1 MNAKSLTILSLCLIA
16 SCSIR
21 AEDSESGLAAY
32 KLQGKPITIQSV
44 ADDAS
49 GVTFNHKTGTLFV
62 IENDEPSIRELSTD
76 GKELRSISLPGF
88 NDAEGITWIENDT
101 FGIVE
106 ERRRKLVI
114 IKLPADI
121 TNVPYASAKQNI
133 LVEPTAYKNVGLEGV
148 AYDQKND
155 RLFIVK
161 EKQPRRI
168 YELKNWR
175 NTSKTIKA
183 THPWDA
189 EKLSHG
195 ISDMAGICVD
205 PQSGNLLILSDE
217 SRCIIE
223 CTPKGKEIARL
234 PLTAGHAGLS
244 ANIPQPEG
252 ITLAPDGTLYLCSE
266 PNLLYIFHQ
275 KE

>member
-62 IENDEPSIRELSTD
+62 IENDAPSIRELSIT
-76 GKELRSISLPGF
+76 GKELRSIALPGF
-88 NDAEGITWIENDT
+88 NDAEGITWIEDDT

-121 TNVPYASAKQNI
+121 TNVPYASAAQNI

-148 AYDQKND
+148 TYDQKND

-161 EKQPRRI
+161 EKLPRRI
-168 YELKNWR
+168 YELKDWR
-175 NTSKTIKA
+175 AVAKT

-189 EKLSHG
+189 EKISHG
-195 ISDMAGICVD
+195 MSDMAGICVD

-252 ITLAPDGTLYLCSE
+252 ITLAPDGTLYICSE
-266 PNLLYIFHQ
+266 PNLLYIFR
-275 KE
+275 K

>member
-1 MNAKSLTILSLCLIA
+1 MKIKPFALLSLCLVA
-16 SCSIR
+16 SCTIR
-21 AEDSESGLAAY
+21 AENSGSSLAAY
-32 KLQGKPITIQSV
+32 KLQGKPIVIQSI

-49 GVTFNHKTGTLFV
+49 GITFNRKTGTLFV
-62 IENDEPSIRELSTD
+62 IENDAPSIRELSMT
-76 GKELRSISLPGF
+76 GKELRSIALPGF
-88 NDAEGITWIENDT
+88 NDAEGITWIEDDT

-114 IKLPADI
+114 ITLPTNI
-121 TNVPYASAKQNI
+121 TNVPYSSAKQNI
-133 LVEPTAYKNVGLEGV
+133 LIEPTPYKNVGLEGV

-175 NTSKTIKA
+175 NTSKAIKP
-183 THPWDA
+183 THPWNAD
-189 EKLSHG
+189 KISHG

-234 PLTAGHAGLS
+234 PLTTDHAGLS

-252 ITLAPDGTLYLCSE
+252 ITLGPDGTLYICSE
-266 PNLLYIFHQ
+266 PNLLYIFR
-275 KE
+275 K